1 MMNSRQPCKGRSILR
16 LNKWVHSI
24 LIQMGERCA
33 KEHKAGASSNVR
45 LVKIEHLTVQ
55 C

>member
-1 MMNSRQPCKGRSILR
+1 MMNSRQPCKGRPILR

-24 LIQMGERCA
+24 FIQMGEGCA
-33 KEHKAGASSNVR
+33 KEHKAGASSNVH
-45 LVKIEHLTVQ
+45 LVKIKHLIVQ